1 MSTWLN
7 FAALRERISLE
18 MVLTEYAKVENLRRQ
33 GDRLI
38 GPCPIHKGDSP
49 RAFHAD
55 LGKNV
60 WFCFTKCHRGGNQLD
75 FVAALE
81 NTSVREAGLRLHA
94 FFLEGGLPPHP
105 DPVRPNSP
113 GSRRDPEPAPPH
125 HPTQGTATA
134 PMTLPKEKTKSMDTK
149 KNQPEP
155 IRKNPPLNV
164 KLELETNHPHLT
176 GERKLSRGTID
187 TFGVGYCKK
196 GIMKGTIAIPI
207 HDAGGA
213 LVAYAGRRLKSE
225 DVVAHGKYVLPKGF
239 HKDLV
244 LFNLHRAKLSGEVE
258 GLILV
263 EGFFAVM
270 ALHELGMTNVVA
282 SMGSDLS
289 DCQAELLRG
298 SPEVIVLYD
307 GDEAGRAG
315 ALRVE
320 EKLKGKTK
328 LRLIKLPE
336 GKKPDTVSPRAIR
349 WVVNGARALDLDRI
363 DFGFAPPK

>member
-7 FAALRERISLE
+7 FATIRERISLE

-60 WFCFTKCHRGGNQLD
+60 WFCFTRCHRGGNQLD

-81 NTSVREAGLRLHA
+81 NISVREAGLRLHA
-94 FFLEGGLPPHP
+94 FFLEGGLPPP
-105 DPVRPNSP
+105 SDPVRPYSTRSPKNRDIRPPTKPSPTKENRTTMDTAKPTPEPVRKNSP
-113 GSRRDPEPAPPH
+113 LS
-125 HPTQGTATA
+125 
-134 PMTLPKEKTKSMDTK
+134 
-149 KNQPEP
+149 
-155 IRKNPPLNV
+155 V
-164 KLELETNHPHLT
+164 KLELDPSHPHLT
-176 GERKLSRGTID
+176 EVRKLSKETIAL
-187 TFGVGYCKK
+187 FGVGYCKK

-207 HDAGGA
+207 HEENGT
-213 LVAYAGRRLKSE
+213 LVAYAGRRLKAE
-225 DVVAHGKYVLPKGF
+225 DIEAHGKYVLPKGF

-244 LFNLHRAKLSGEVE
+244 LFNFHRAKSAVEVE
-258 GLILV
+258 GLVLV

-270 ALHELGMTNVVA
+270 ALHEMGLRNVVA
-282 SMGSDLS
+282 SMGSDVS
-289 DCQAELLRG
+289 DQQAELLG
-298 SPEVIVLYD
+298 TSPEVIVLYD

-315 ALRVE
+315 GERVVA
-320 EKLKGKTK
+320 KLKDKTK
-328 LRLIKLPE
+328 VRLIKLPE
-336 GKKPDTVSPRAIR
+336 GQKPDTVSPRSLR
-349 WVVNGARALDLDRI
+349 WALNGARALDLDRI